1 MKSFSKMLNVAKSL
15 DDNDVLVPSALRV
28 EFKRTKSGHFR
39 LYIACGAG
47 VKYSVMAHLEPLLE
61 GKGVTANPFAKA
73 GVVTAITFVDDAE
86 DTSDVQDKAQG

>member
-1 MKSFSKMLNVAKSL
+1 MLDIAKAL

-39 LYIACGAG
+39 LYIACGQG

-61 GKGVTANPFAKA
+61 GKAVTANPFAKA

-86 DTSDVQDKAQG
+86 DTSDVQDRAQG